1 MIKIKE
7 RLHQYLWIQENI
19 RELED
24 RLLEIDTQLTKV
36 TTQLTADKV
45 TTTKDPDKFTNLTS
59 ERIKVEKKINEEI
72 CKGLKEMQYIE
83 GLIENLPER
92 EKYLMRLR
100 YINGLKWETICYKMN
115 YEWRQIHNIHSS
127 ILKKLKSA

>member
-7 RLHQYLWIQENI
+7 RLHQYLWIQENVK
-19 RELED
+19 ELED

-36 TTQLTADKV
+36 TAQLTADKV

-83 GLIENLPER
+83 NMIEALPER

-100 YINGLKWETICYKMN
+100 YIQGEKWETICYKMDF
-115 YEWRQIHNIHSS
+115 EWTHVHNIHSK
-127 ILKKLKSA
+127 ILKRLKSE

>member
-45 TTTKDPDKFTNLTS
+45 TTTKDPDKFTNLIHQ
-59 ERIKVEKKINEEI
+59 RMKVEEMINNEI
-72 CKGLKEMQYIE
+72 VEGLKEMQN
-83 GLIENLPER
+83 IEN
-92 EKYLMRLR
+92 
-100 YINGLKWETICYKMN
+100 IIGGL
-115 YEWRQIHNIHSS
+115 
-127 ILKKLKSA
+127 A